1 MINLAFL
8 KANKWVLI
16 IGAFVFLLLIG
27 GILGK
32 LDSLIHPNTDKEEAK
47 ISKAVK
53 VQIDNVVNVNTQM
66 QRTIDEQVESNKIN
80 SEAVIK
86 FVKTETDQKD
96 KLTVIKN
103 KLISKNIETS
113 VADKASDINISSI
126 VSDDTKDSSKFKLL
140 VSKIKKKKKIDD
152 ISATDDIDSIY
163 EVFGV
168 VTKETK

>member
-1 MINLAFL
+1 MNDF
-8 KANKWVLI
+8 
-16 IGAFVFLLLIG
+16 
-27 GILGK
+27 
-32 LDSLIHPNTDKEEAK
+32 
-47 ISKAVK
+47 
-53 VQIDNVVNVNTQM
+53 
-66 QRTIDEQVESNKIN
+66 
-80 SEAVIK
+80 IK

-103 KLISKNIETS
+103 KLISKNIKTS

-163 EVFGV
+163 AVFDV
-168 VTKETK
+168 VTKESK